1 MGSGGFPSQK
11 NFVTEIEFGKC
22 MSCLQLLH
30 HHVNVIDQ
38 DVNAPMKQLFGFQRV
53 ELNPKENT
61 TLIFDAG
68 VETFMTVDKGVYI
81 TLGFV
86 LKLVMFIYL
95 QGNKILKPGSYTVNI
110 EDLSLKVYKCS
121 IENV

>member
-1 MGSGGFPSQK
+1 MTYS
-11 NFVTEIEFGKC
+11 VYT
-22 MSCLQLLH
+22 SCLQLLH
-30 HHVNVIDQ
+30 HHHHVNIIYQ
-38 DVNAPMKQLFGFQRV
+38 DINAPMKQLFGCQRV

-68 VETFMTVDKGVYI
+68 VETFMTLDKGVYI

-95 QGNKILKPGSYTVNI
+95 QGNKILKPRSYTVNI